1 MGLLITHIESQFQ
14 PLTYFEEVLVFII
27 SSPQIY
33 TFLWRFILHV
43 YACMCNVYEGFRKQG
58 EYFYSFYRFLKE
70 NFCLII
76 SFCTSFK

>member
-43 YACMCNVYEGFRKQG
+43 CVYV
-58 EYFYSFYRFLKE
+58 
-70 NFCLII
+70 
-76 SFCTSFK
+76 